1 MGVTG
6 SAWQTYLAS
15 GVVPGLG
22 PGLAARM
29 VAAFGDDLE
38 RVLEGAPHRLAR
50 EVPGLRPALAAA
62 VESWWR
68 KERRRAQP
76 LLALLRAGV
85 PLGVARRA
93 LAAWGRDAVTRVHR
107 DPYALM
113 ELSGV
118 GWATADAVARAQ
130 GLRAD
135 DPRRWQAALE
145 TVLEQAQADGHC
157 GLPRA
162 EWVRAALALIGQA
175 DPRPVPDSDRWVAHG
190 EWVAPAD
197 LYRAER
203 DIERR
208 WMRLSLARGEWAAP
222 SEGDWRGAGGG
233 VELTAAQR
241 QAVRLALT
249 EPVSVLTGLPG
260 TGKTTIVRA
269 AVRLAEERG
278 ERVAL
283 MAPTGK
289 AAKRL
294 ADVTGVEARTI
305 HRALG
310 WRPAAVGRQWTY
322 HEGAPLPADF
332 VVVDEASMLDVRLA
346 RRLLKALAPGTRLLL
361 VGDPAQLPSVGPGRV
376 LADVIEHGAAPVTRL
391 EAVQRQAADSPI
403 VRLAHAVHAGRWP
416 DVSAWRD
423 PRCRWIE
430 ASAEEAAGIAARCA
444 ADAKARNEELV
455 VLTAMHKGPDGV
467 EALNRAIREAINP
480 GADGWRGF
488 RLGDRVMQTKNNAEL
503 DVVNGEDGIVRELA
517 PGRVVVEFDGR
528 AVTYVGA
535 AASELELAYALTVH
549 KSQGSEWPAVAV
561 VLTRRQYVM
570 AQRALLYTAI
580 TRARERL
587 ILIGDAWAYRV
598 AAATAR
604 EQRRGTTV
612 FRYPSAV
619 EPWGA
624 SAPCRMEGGSR

>member
-1 MGVTG
+1 MGATG

-38 RVLEGAPHRLAR
+38 RVLDGAPHRLVR
-50 EVPGLRPALAAA
+50 EVPGLRPAVAAA

-76 LLALLRAGV
+76 LLALLRAGL

-93 LAAWGRDAVTRVHR
+93 LAAWGPEAAARVRR

-113 ELSGV
+113 GLSGV
-118 GWATADAVARAQ
+118 GWATADAAAHAQ
-130 GLRAD
+130 GIGAD
-135 DPRRWQAALE
+135 DPRRWRAALE
-145 TVLEQAQADGHC
+145 AVLEQAQADGHC
-157 GLPRA
+157 GLSRA

-175 DPRPVPDSDRWVAHG
+175 DPQPVPDSDRWVVHG

-208 WMRLSLARGEWAAP
+208 WILLNQA
-222 SEGDWRGAGGG
+222 RGAGTAPSDGELRG
-233 VELTAAQR
+233 DGAVELTAAQR

-269 AVRLAEERG
+269 AVRLAEGRG
-278 ERVAL
+278 ERVML

-310 WRPAAVGRQWTY
+310 WRPAAAGRQWTY

-346 RRLLKALAPGTRLLL
+346 RRLLKAVAPGTRLLL

-376 LADVIEHGAAPVTRL
+376 LADAIEHGAAPVTRL
-391 EAVQRQAADSPI
+391 QAVQRQAADSPI

-416 DVSAWRD
+416 EVSAWRD
-423 PRCRWIE
+423 PRCQWIE

-444 ADAKARNEELV
+444 ADAKAGNEELV

-528 AVTYVGA
+528 TVTYVGA

-587 ILIGDAWAYRV
+587 VLIGDAWAYRV

-604 EQRRGTTV
+604 EQRRGTML
-612 FRYPSAV
+612 FRYPNVV
-619 EPWGA
+619 ESWGV
-624 SAPCRMEGGSR
+624 SAPCRMEGECR